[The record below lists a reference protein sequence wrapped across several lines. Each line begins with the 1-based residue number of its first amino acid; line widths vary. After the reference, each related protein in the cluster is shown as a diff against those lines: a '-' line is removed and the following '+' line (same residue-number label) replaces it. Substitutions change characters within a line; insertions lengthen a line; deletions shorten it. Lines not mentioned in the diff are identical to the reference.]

1 MVRDGFMLLLDKIEK
16 WTWNLCF
23 LLTEVYEQVLMRSSL
38 KKTSNYGLIVDFWFN
53 GPINAVI
60 DFSVYV

>member
-38 KKTSNYGLIVDFWFN
+38 KKTSN
-53 GPINAVI
+53 
-60 DFSVYV
+60 